1 MPHPQRKREFAPAS
15 VSKRS
20 IRTSSGHDSTR
31 PLRDADP
38 TPALRRARAV
48 PTRSLAHGDILVL
61 QRALGNRA
69 VQRLLDSEP
78 NVIQRTIDQDARR
91 WAMDWT
97 ATWQRAFAQEVKRL
111 QLPKLYALITGIL
124 GEEYPT
130 NPGAP
135 PPSREQKAK
144 YTTALAAALVKLGEV
159 DAGKLA
165 QRLQDKKP
173 GLDGLLGKLET
184 LVPDKIPELHLET
197 PQSQQRFARL
207 DLPDPFMVLRCGG
220 AEFVFSREMALH
232 MLRRHHPD
240 YLSGPPLMVQSFFE
254 PGTTIN
260 QIKALIEGT
269 IRSSE
274 KEIKAWRGRRAKMK
288 GAQLDAPEATTLNLR
303 PFYDG
308 RHWELTLS
316 LDSPN
321 PTESK
326 GRVAH
331 FTPTL

>member
-1 MPHPQRKREFAPAS
+1 MPNPPRKREFEPTI
-15 VSKRS
+15 VSKRAPRMS
-20 IRTSSGHDSTR
+20 ASPDSTR
-31 PLRDADP
+31 PLRDMDP
-38 TPALRRARAV
+38 SQALRRARAV
-48 PTRSLAHGDILVL
+48 PTRSLAHADILVL
-61 QRALGNRA
+61 QRTLGNRG

-97 ATWQRAFAQEVKRL
+97 ATWQRGFAREVKRL
-111 QLPKLYALITGIL
+111 QLPKLYALFTGIL
-124 GEEYPT
+124 GEEQPSD
-130 NPGAP
+130 PAAP
-135 PPSREQKAK
+135 PPSREQKAR
-144 YTTALAAALVKLGEV
+144 YTTALAAALVSLGEV

-173 GLDGLLGKLET
+173 GLDDLLRKLEA
-184 LVPDKIPELHLET
+184 LVPDSIPELPLET
-197 PQSQQRFARL
+197 PASSQRFATL

-232 MLRRHHPD
+232 MFRRHHPD
-240 YLSGPPLMVQSFFE
+240 YLSGPPLMVQSFFK

-269 IRSSE
+269 VRSSE
-274 KEIKAWRGRRAKMK
+274 KEIKAWRERRRKMK
-288 GAQLDAPEATTLNLR
+288 GAQLDAPEAKTLNLR

-308 RHWELTLS
+308 THWELTLT
-316 LDSPN
+316 LDSAN

-326 GRVAH
+326 GKVAH